1 MVGTGNYLIED
12 YCFAKAEIHSTIAT
26 QFKILSIL
34 VTASS
39 AVFALLFESGHL
51 PLVICGCLII
61 PGIYAFFGVLW
72 LDQVYRQRRLATY
85 VLTIEASSEFKDCML
100 ECGISRG
107 WETFIQ
113 ARKKQEHKHGHK
125 FIKNVVPFLHKE
137 KYACSSIIPS
147 RFYYYVCL
155 ALFYFFPLGTSV
167 LSIAFNNIAV
177 CSAPT
182 LEKVVILIWG
192 MLYICFIISSVIYI
206 TAICK
211 IGIGESN
218 KDHPPSGD
226 SFDGHVESTFEDK
239 ETTMV

>member
-1 MVGTGNYLIED
+1 MGTGNYLIED
-12 YCFAKAEIHSTIAT
+12 YCFAKTEIHSTIET
-26 QFKILSIL
+26 QFKILFIL

-85 VLTIEASSEFKDCML
+85 ILTIEASSEFKDCML

-167 LSIAFNNIAV
+167 LSITFNNIAV

-182 LEKVVILIWG
+182 LEKVVILIG
-192 MLYICFIISSVIYI
+192 AMLYICFIISSFIYI

-218 KDHPPSGD
+218 KNHTPPGD
-226 SFDGHVESTFEDK
+226 SSDGYVESTFEDK

>member
-1 MVGTGNYLIED
+1 MGTGNYLIED
-12 YCFAKAEIHSTIAT
+12 YCFAKTEIHSTIET

-39 AVFALLFESGHL
+39 AVFALLFESGYL

-85 VLTIEASSEFKDCML
+85 ILTIEASSEFKDCML

-182 LEKVVILIWG
+182 LEKVVILIG
-192 MLYICFIISSVIYI
+192 AMLYICFIISSFIYI

-218 KDHPPSGD
+218 KNHTPPGD
-226 SFDGHVESTFEDK
+226 SSDGYVESTFEDK

>member
-12 YCFAKAEIHSTIAT
+12 YCFAKTEIHSTIET

-125 FIKNVVPFLHKE
+125 FIINVVSFLHKE
-137 KYACSSIIPS
+137 KYTCSSIIPS

-155 ALFYFFPLGTSV
+155 ALFYFFPLGTGV

-182 LEKVVILIWG
+182 LEKVVILIG
-192 MLYICFIISSVIYI
+192 AMLYICFIISSVIYI
-206 TAICK
+206 AAICK
-211 IGIGESN
+211 IGIGESDKN
-218 KDHPPSGD
+218 HTPPGD
-226 SFDGHVESTFEDK
+226 SSDGYVESTFEDK